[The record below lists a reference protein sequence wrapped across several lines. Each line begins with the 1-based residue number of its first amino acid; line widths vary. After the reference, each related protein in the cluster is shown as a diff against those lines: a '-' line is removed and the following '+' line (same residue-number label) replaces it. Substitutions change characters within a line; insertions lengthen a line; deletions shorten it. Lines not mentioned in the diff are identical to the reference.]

1 MKIFLRLAKDKEGKK
16 PKTRLVENHT
26 FMSKKSL
33 IISIFPLPPFLKD
46 PKCECGNPADFVLED
61 MTCMCN
67 ECLNSSLKGVT
78 SLEKN
83 EEISIPL
90 TKRTIT
96 RIKFEWSVNG
106 GRWYT
111 LYGRNIKPKNWDRFL
126 PQLREMMM
134 RDKTLTLD
142 GDYKKETKEMVI
154 F

>member
-1 MKIFLRLAKDKEGKK
+1 MKILLRLAKDKEGKK

-26 FMSKKSL
+26 FVSKKSL

-46 PKCECGNPADFVLED
+46 PKCKCGNPADFMLED

-67 ECLNSSLKGVT
+67 ECLNNNLKGIT

-90 TKRTIT
+90 TKRTVT
-96 RIKFEWSVNG
+96 HIKFEWSVNG

-126 PQLREMMM
+126 PQLRTMMM

-142 GDYKKETKEMVI
+142 ADYKKETKEMVI